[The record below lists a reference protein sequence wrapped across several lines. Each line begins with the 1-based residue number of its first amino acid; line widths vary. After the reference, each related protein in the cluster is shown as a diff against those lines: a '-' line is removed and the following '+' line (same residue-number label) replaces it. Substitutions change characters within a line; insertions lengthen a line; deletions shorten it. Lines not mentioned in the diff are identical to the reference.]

1 MQASDTPRGKAS
13 VRTASP
19 CICFNLRR
27 ASRAVSQA
35 YDGFLQASGLKTTQ
49 FSLLGHLVAEGP
61 MSVTRLAGRLG
72 MDRTT
77 LTRNLRPLER
87 QGLVAIGAGDNRRT
101 RRIVATEAGRAV
113 FAKARPLW
121 AEAQRHFLERLT
133 PDRWQE
139 LRQLLDLAA
148 GTPPR

>member
-1 MQASDTPRGKAS
+1 MQASEGRN
-13 VRTASP
+13 TASSRIDAP

-49 FSLLGHLVAEGP
+49 FSLLGHLVAQGP
-61 MSVTRLAGRLG
+61 MSVTQLAERLG

-87 QGLVAIGAGDNRRT
+87 KGLVAIGSGDNRRT
-101 RRIVATEAGRAV
+101 RRIVLTEEGRAA

-121 AEAQRHFLERLT
+121 AEAQRHFLDRLT
-133 PDRWQE
+133 PDRWRE
-139 LRQLLDLAA
+139 LQQLLDTAA
-148 GTPPR
+148 GMPPR